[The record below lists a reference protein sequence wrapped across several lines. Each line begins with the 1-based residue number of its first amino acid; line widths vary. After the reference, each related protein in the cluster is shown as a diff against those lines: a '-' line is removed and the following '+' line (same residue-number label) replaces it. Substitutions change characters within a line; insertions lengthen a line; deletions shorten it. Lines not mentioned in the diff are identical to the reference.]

1 MTSEASAHTTTAM
14 QTDVLDRLITGV
26 SPLLNVS
33 PGRFSWTILGRW
45 LLSVI
50 ALRIA
55 TSASAASATSSLR
68 HLASDGASA
77 NEVGV
82 YFGSVR

>member
-1 MTSEASAHTTTAM
+1 MTSEASALTTTAM

-26 SPLLNVS
+26 SPLLDV
-33 PGRFSWTILGRW
+33 SWTMVVVNYRVEDSDVRPRCKCHW
-45 LLSVI
+45 QLSAPRV
-50 ALRIA
+50 
-55 TSASAASATSSLR
+55 
-68 HLASDGASA
+68 DGASE